1 MAITLTPVNPDII
14 RMDIKMNIP
23 QGDII
28 SFLQMRGYEIKAFVQ
43 VIPAEESM
51 LITEPR
57 KEIHTFTATKS
68 WQRQC
73 ENTLYLAIFEKEI
86 KELLKGL

>member
-1 MAITLTPVNPDII
+1 MAITLTTVNPDII

-43 VIPAEESM
+43 VITAEESM

-57 KEIHTFTATKS
+57 KEIHTFTATKEDEE
-68 WQRQC
+68 QI
-73 ENTLYLAIFEKEI
+73 ENTLYLKVFEKEI

>member
-1 MAITLTPVNPDII
+1 MIQLTEINEIV
-14 RMDIKMNIP
+14 KMNIRMNIR

-28 SFLQMRGYEIKAFVQ
+28 SFLRMRGYEIKYYVQ

-51 LITEPR
+51 LLSEPR
-57 KEIHTFTATKS
+57 KELHTFTATKKGEIQS
-68 WQRQC
+68 
-73 ENTLYLAIFEKEI
+73 ENTLYLKVFEKEI

>member
-28 SFLQMRGYEIKAFVQ
+28 SFLQMRGYEIKDFVQ

-51 LITEPR
+51 LITEAR

>member
-1 MAITLTPVNPDII
+1 MAITLTTVNPDIV

-57 KEIHTFTATKS
+57 KEIHTFTATKENEE
-68 WQRQC
+68 QI
-73 ENTLYLAIFEKEI
+73 ENTLYLKVFEKEI

>member
-1 MAITLTPVNPDII
+1 
-14 RMDIKMNIP
+14 MNIP

>member
-1 MAITLTPVNPDII
+1 
-14 RMDIKMNIP
+14 MDIKMNIP

-57 KEIHTFTATKS
+57 KEIHTFTATKENEE
-68 WQRQC
+68 QI
-73 ENTLYLAIFEKEI
+73 ENTLYLKVFEKEI

>member
-1 MAITLTPVNPDII
+1 MAITLTPLNPNII

-51 LITEPR
+51 LLSEPR
-57 KEIHTFTATKS
+57 KELHTFTATKKGEIQS
-68 WQRQC
+68 
-73 ENTLYLAIFEKEI
+73 ENTLYPKVFEKEI

>member
-1 MAITLTPVNPDII
+1 MAIRLTPVNPDII

-28 SFLQMRGYEIKAFVQ
+28 SFLQMRGYEIKGFVM
-43 VIPAEESM
+43 VLPAEESM
-51 LITEPR
+51 LLSEPR
-57 KEIHTFTATKS
+57 KELHTFTATKTDEEQS
-68 WQRQC
+68 
-73 ENTLYLAIFEKEI
+73 ENTLYLKVFEKEI